1 MNEIIPESVR
11 EVARLF
17 SGYGGKALLVGGSVR
32 DMILHIDPKD
42 FDIEVYGLEASKIE
56 ELAQNLGKV
65 SAVGKAFG
73 ILKVDFAGIS
83 LDISLPRVDS
93 KIGVGHRGFEA
104 KTDPY
109 MTIEEAAKR
118 RDFTINSMALD
129 PLTDQLYDPFNG
141 LKDLEN
147 GILRV
152 TDSERFKDDPL
163 RIMRGLQFAARFNLT
178 VEEGSFKIMQGEVT
192 RLKELPRERLL
203 EEWEKLL
210 TKAKKPSIGLN
221 LSSSLGVFDILHPE
235 FSLLSKTPQ
244 QPGFHPEGDVLT
256 HTKLTTDAAAA
267 IIRRQELDS
276 DSAFTMMLAA
286 LCHDLGKPATT
297 KVYPEGKVTA
307 HGHAEAGVGP
317 TRSFLDTIN
326 AKNVVKDKVLKLVE
340 YHMWPHNMFRIV
352 EQGQKVSGGTFRKLA
367 RSLYPATIL
376 ELAMLAEV
384 DCAGRGQLSLPK
396 LFPEGDWLREGG
408 LEAEVL
414 SNEPRDII
422 QGRDLIALGYTPGK
436 AVGEMIRLANTL
448 HDDQGYSKEELLD
461 KFRPLTP

>member
-297 KVYPEGKVTA
+297 KV
-307 HGHAEAGVGP
+307 
-317 TRSFLDTIN
+317 
-326 AKNVVKDKVLKLVE
+326 
-340 YHMWPHNMFRIV
+340 
-352 EQGQKVSGGTFRKLA
+352 
-367 RSLYPATIL
+367 
-376 ELAMLAEV
+376 
-384 DCAGRGQLSLPK
+384 
-396 LFPEGDWLREGG
+396 
-408 LEAEVL
+408 
-414 SNEPRDII
+414 
-422 QGRDLIALGYTPGK
+422 
-436 AVGEMIRLANTL
+436 
-448 HDDQGYSKEELLD
+448 
-461 KFRPLTP
+461 